1 MKKDDSNKKKGI
13 WGAIGGV
20 ALLAATKLKW
30 LLVILKFAKISTI
43 ISLLISLGAY
53 GLAYGWSFAFAII
66 YLLLVHE
73 FGHFIACRIKGIP
86 VKPTLFI
93 PFVGAAVRMEKMPTS
108 AQDNAFIAYMGPVFG
123 VLSLVPA
130 VILYAMTESP
140 LWLVVISI
148 GALINLFNLIPFGGL
163 DGGKIVAGINT
174 KLWFVGLIL
183 IIAFVIYTHSIL
195 ATFIAILGVIHLWYF
210 YRKNKTLA
218 QDKEAIS
225 EVRDFYHHLVVRKE
239 DKEQFITEIK
249 AAHEDEYHYKLIVLY
264 DEFMENMKKAD
275 MGESETIDEVV
286 ATEEEPTTP
295 FIDVAYQAAATTYL
309 EDLDKWLTEEQAE
322 LDYADSHNHISKK
335 SRFTTFAIYIALIVV
350 LSVTLDI
357 SKDMIHA
364 HPEAQAIINR

>member
-93 PFVGAAVRMEKMPTS
+93 PFIGAAVRMEKMPTN
-108 AQDNAFIAYMGPVFG
+108 AQENAFIAYMGPVFG
-123 VLSLVPA
+123 VLSIVPA
-130 VILYAMTESP
+130 VILYATTESP
-140 LWLVVISI
+140 LWLVIISF

-210 YRKNKTLA
+210 YKKNKTLA
-218 QDKEAIS
+218 QDKEALS
-225 EVRDFYHHLVVRKE
+225 EIRDFYNHLVEHKA
-239 DKEQFITEIK
+239 DKEHFISEIK
-249 AAHEDEYHYKLIVLY
+249 EAH
-264 DEFMENMKKAD
+264 A
-275 MGESETIDEVV
+275 SETHFKLMDLYEEFAESTKERQSEVSLEV
-286 ATEEEPTTP
+286 AATGEQETTP
-295 FIDVAYQAAATTYL
+295 FIDVVYQAAAATYL
-309 EDLDKWLTEEQAE
+309 ENLDKWLTEEQAE
-322 LDYADSHNHISKK
+322 LNYADSHNHISKK
-335 SRFTTFAIYIALIVV
+335 SRFATFAIYVALIVV

-357 SKDMIHA
+357 SKEMIHA

>member
-73 FGHFIACRIKGIP
+73 FGHYIACRIKGIP

-108 AQDNAFIAYMGPVFG
+108 AQENAFIAYMGPVFG
-123 VLSLVPA
+123 VLSIVPA
-130 VILYAMTESP
+130 VILYATTESP
-140 LWLVVISI
+140 LWLVVISF

-183 IIAFVIYTHSIL
+183 IIAYVVYTHSVL
-195 ATFIAILGVIHLWYF
+195 ATFIAILGIIHLWYF

-225 EVRDFYHHLVVRKE
+225 EVREFYNHLVVLKD
-239 DKEQFITEIK
+239 DKEQFIAEIK
-249 AAHEDEYHYKLIVLY
+249 AAYEDEYHYKLIVLY
-264 DEFMENMKKAD
+264 DEFVENIKKATMD
-275 MGESETIDEVV
+275 KTETNLEIA
-286 ATEEEPTTP
+286 ATGEEPTAP
-295 FIDVAYQAAATTYL
+295 LIDVAYQSAATTYL
-309 EDLDKWLTEEQAE
+309 EELDEWLKEEQDE
-322 LDYADSHNHISKK
+322 INYADSHNHISKK
-335 SRFTTFAIYIALIVV
+335 SRFATLAIYLALIVV

-357 SKDMIHA
+357 SKEMIHA